1 MLNDRSRFL
10 RGSSYREESSFLA
23 RVIVC
28 RAEGGAKRIEEH
40 LVYDTR
46 ADVARVRQEQA
57 ADTLNLVNI
66 ACVDVSFQLQDLRE
80 GEGERC

>member
-46 ADVARVRQEQA
+46 ADVARVRHSVVGKFIFGP
-57 ADTLNLVNI
+57 LL
-66 ACVDVSFQLQDLRE
+66 SSWQDL
-80 GEGERC
+80 